1 MTNVL
6 LEKKGNIAVATINR
20 PQALNALNSDV
31 LTDLDELVNVVSADS
46 DIRALVI
53 TGSGAKA
60 FVAGADIAEM
70 STLTPAE
77 GEAFGKHGNDV
88 FRRIETLPIPTIA
101 AVNGFAL
108 GGGCELSMACDIRI
122 CADTAVFGQ
131 PEVGLGITPGFGGTQ
146 RLARLVSPG
155 MAKQLIYTARNI
167 KADEAYRI
175 GLVNAVYPAEE
186 LLPQAEK
193 LAGTIAANAP
203 IAVRACKKAINEGLQ
218 VDMDASVVIEEKLFG
233 SCFKTADQMEGMGA
247 FLEKRKHEP
256 YQNK

>member
-108 GGGCELSMACDIRI
+108 PPISAAAPTLPCS
-122 CADTAVFGQ
+122 
-131 PEVGLGITPGFGGTQ
+131 
-146 RLARLVSPG
+146 VSPRW
-155 MAKQLIYTARNI
+155 AWASP
-167 KADEAYRI
+167 
-175 GLVNAVYPAEE
+175 PAS
-186 LLPQAEK
+186 
-193 LAGTIAANAP
+193 AAP
-203 IAVRACKKAINEGLQ
+203 
-218 VDMDASVVIEEKLFG
+218 SVWPG
-233 SCFKTADQMEGMGA
+233 W
-247 FLEKRKHEP
+247 
-256 YQNK
+256 